1 MRTRHLA
8 WLAWGLSV
16 GSATLAIA
24 IRALSRAPIPENRFQ
39 LGEVGFL
46 TFGALTLAYATTALI
61 IVRRRPQHPI
71 GWILFATGG
80 AYGLSAATAA
90 ITFHLLVILPPLAP
104 QTLWAAWLTVIASSA
119 GGSALFLLIW
129 LFPDG
134 RSPFRAPW
142 FGPLVVVGVV
152 GQIAWSF
159 ADRNWLFPTLPTPV
173 ALPGLVRD
181 VVGAVGGPLLVAGA
195 VVGALGMIAV
205 VTVRARRSSGVER
218 QQLKWF
224 AYATVVAV
232 TTLVIAGLAGWLIP
246 GRSPLGEYPL
256 AAFLLS
262 TTAIPVAVAIAI
274 LRYRLYEIDRIIGR
288 TLVYAALSSL
298 LALIY
303 GVGVI
308 AMSALFAPLAGGD
321 SLAVAAATLGVA
333 GLFQPIRRRIQ
344 LVVDRRFY
352 RARYDARQI
361 AAGFAATLRD
371 EVDVD
376 RLSAHLRRTVH
387 RAVEPASASVWLRTV
402 RS

>member
-1 MRTRHLA
+1 MRTRYLA

-24 IRALSRAPIPENRFQ
+24 VRALSRAPIPENRFQ

-61 IVRRRPQHPI
+61 IARRRPQHPI

-104 QTLWAAWLTVIASSA
+104 LTLWAAWLTVIASSA

-134 RSPFRAPW
+134 RFPFRAPW
-142 FGPLVVVGVV
+142 FGPLVVMGVV

-173 ALPGLVRD
+173 ALPPLVRD
-181 VVGAVGGPLLVAGA
+181 VTGAVGGPLLVAAAG
-195 VVGALGMIAV
+195 VGALGMIAV

-224 AYATVVAV
+224 AYAAVVAV

-262 TTAIPVAVAIAI
+262 TTAIPIAVAIAI

-321 SLAVAAATLGVA
+321 SLAVAAATLVVA

-352 RARYDARQI
+352 RAHYDARQI
-361 AAGFAATLRD
+361 VAGFSATLRD

-376 RLSAHLRRTVH
+376 RLIAHLRRTVH
-387 RAVEPASASVWLRTV
+387 RAVEPASSSVWLRTA